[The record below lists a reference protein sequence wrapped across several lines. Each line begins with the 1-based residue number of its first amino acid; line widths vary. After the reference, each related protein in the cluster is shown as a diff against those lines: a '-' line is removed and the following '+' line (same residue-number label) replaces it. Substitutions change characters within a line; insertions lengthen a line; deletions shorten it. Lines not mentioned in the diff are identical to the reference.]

1 MPRSESHWQ
10 SHGAAAVTVTVAHVR
25 AARRAGPP
33 GPGDRILAR
42 EIKFSIL
49 YLAGRHGRKG
59 ESCCTTGGQAW
70 SGERRE
76 EGRAG
81 GARGSGPG
89 DMLATKK
96 YLLVVVDPE
105 APAHA
110 LSAEV
115 STLRSL
121 ALACQRAEQVW
132 TTANPS
138 PTLHNVPP
146 RCSCGCVLRLLKS
159 LA

>member
-1 MPRSESHWQ
+1 MPEPRRENSE
-10 SHGAAAVTVTVAHVR
+10 AR
-25 AARRAGPP
+25 AAG
-33 GPGDRILAR
+33 GDRILAR
-42 EIKFSIL
+42 EIKFSI
-49 YLAGRHGRKG
+49 YLVFGGKARAKKG
-59 ESCCTTGGQAW
+59 ESRCTTGGQAW

-121 ALACQRAEQVW
+121 AAACQRAEQVW

-138 PTLHNVPP
+138 PTQHNVPP